1 MFKKEKIGKQE
12 ITKIRT
18 YENDELVEED
28 IINTNIYEDS
38 IQQIIDVGTSE
49 FLADL
54 QVHIGDFVYVTS
66 DVELK
71 QNPNSDE
78 IVIINIPQYYDV
90 KLLEILDNWA
100 KVEFEENVGYIEC
113 EKLTSNYKDNT
124 IADKCRIKKIKSNLD
139 INMDLTKKSELTL
152 ADYEK
157 VLSNISS
164 DKNKIFQNNY
174 SAFYNIE
181 QKYNINGI
189 FLAAIAIHE
198 SGWGTSK
205 IAVDKKNL
213 FGYGSYDSSPY
224 QSSLSFNS
232 YEEGLEV
239 VAKSLIKNYLNPKGT
254 NIYDNEIATGDY
266 YNGPT
271 ISGVNVRYASDTNW
285 SIKVFSKM
293 LYLYD
298 RL

>member
-1 MFKKEKIGKQE
+1 MFKKERIGKQE
-12 ITKIRT
+12 ITKVRT
-18 YENDELVEED
+18 YENDELVEEE

-38 IQQIIDVGTSE
+38 VQQIIEIGTSE

-54 QVHIGDFVYVTS
+54 QVHIGDFVYIIA
-66 DVELK
+66 DVDLK

-78 IVIINIPQYYDV
+78 IIIINIPEFYDV
-90 KLLEILDNWA
+90 KLLEILNGWV
-100 KVEFEENVGYIEC
+100 KVEFDGNVGYVES
-113 EKLTSNYKDNT
+113 EKITSSSKDVN
-124 IADKCRIKKIKSNLD
+124 IADKCRIKKIKDNVD
-139 INMDLTKKSELTL
+139 INMELTQKTGL
-152 ADYEK
+152 TLNDYEK
-157 VLSNISS
+157 IFSNISS

-181 QKYNINGI
+181 QKYNINGV

-224 QSSLSFNS
+224 QSSLSFNT

-239 VAKSLIKNYLNPKGT
+239 VAKSLIKNYLNPEGT
-254 NIYDNEIATGDY
+254 SIYDGEIATGSY

-271 ISGVNVRYASDTNW
+271 VSGVNVRYASDTNW

-293 LYLYD
+293 LYLYN